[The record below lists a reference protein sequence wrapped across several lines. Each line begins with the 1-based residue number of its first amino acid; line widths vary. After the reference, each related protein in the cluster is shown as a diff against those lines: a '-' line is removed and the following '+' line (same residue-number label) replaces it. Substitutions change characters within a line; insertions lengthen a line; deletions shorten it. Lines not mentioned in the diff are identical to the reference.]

1 MAQPS
6 SLICKEYT
14 IHFDKTIIMGILNV
28 TPDSFSDGGFFDKV
42 DTAVDYAKKMVSEGA
57 DLIDIGGESTRPGSH
72 PLSEKDEL
80 ARVLPVMQHLL
91 DEVSIPLSIDT
102 YKPHVADI
110 CLKAGAH
117 LINDITGLRNPEMRK
132 VIAKNKVPVVLM
144 HMQGSPTTM
153 QQNPQYNNLLED
165 LTMFFRKQ
173 INAARNEHIE
183 QIIIDPGIGFGKT
196 IEHNLQILKQLASF
210 KSLGCPILVG
220 PSRKSFI
227 GAITGL
233 SVKERLEGTIAA
245 VTIAVINGAN
255 MVRVH
260 DVKECKRA
268 LHIVDAI
275 RGI

>member
-1 MAQPS
+1 
-6 SLICKEYT
+6 
-14 IHFDKTIIMGILNV
+14 MGILNV